1 MRFAE
6 SDTVELKAEIVGDI
20 CKEIV
25 AFANTHGGMLYVGVR
40 DDGEV
45 VGVGNADGEIQRL
58 SSMVRDSIK
67 PDLTMFVRYDT
78 ETVEG
83 KTILAVTVQKG
94 TDRPYYIA
102 AKG

>member
-45 VGVGNADGEIQRL
+45 VGVGNADGR
-58 SSMVRDSIK
+58 SS
-67 PDLTMFVRYDT
+67 
-78 ETVEG
+78 G
-83 KTILAVTVQKG
+83 
-94 TDRPYYIA
+94 
-102 AKG
+102 